1 MLYIIIHRTFCHNT
15 SIFKPIKL
23 TSPIGCRYS
32 KFWFFTQLTINI
44 PNNAN
49 KNFLFRFG
57 CMCSFLTR
65 TVQLPLKFISRLIKK
80 RILFLLHVSLTS
92 RPQKYSIWFISK
104 SNTLNSLNIEP
115 SFFFCNSQQRK

>member
-1 MLYIIIHRTFCHNT
+1 MAKMYYFLSIGFVWIKREYTQLPPNYSLHNTMLYIIIHRTFCHNT

-49 KNFLFRFG
+49 KNFLCRFG

-65 TVQLPLKFISRLIKK
+65 TVQLPLKFISRLIKN
-80 RILFLLHVSLTS
+80 V
-92 RPQKYSIWFISK
+92 
-104 SNTLNSLNIEP
+104 
-115 SFFFCNSQQRK
+115 FCFYYMYH